1 MKHFI
6 ISLISFSI
14 YFCMFARGDGASQIN
29 LQRKK
34 INDGHLE
41 LPAPAVQPEVYY
53 DDVAQEIII
62 VGTGNAT
69 YYNVVIE
76 SVNDWDVSLSA
87 QVNGSYDTID
97 ISSLPA
103 DEYCITITTAW
114 NDTFVGYFEIE

>member
-1 MKHFI
+1 MKKYI
-6 ISLISFSI
+6 LLVLLSLFSLL
-14 YFCMFARGDGASQIN
+14 CMARNEGKIN
-29 LQRKK
+29 LHYPGNVPTHFDQ
-34 INDGHLE
+34 
-41 LPAPAVQPEVYY
+41 PAPAVQPEVYY
-53 DDVAQEIII
+53 DDVDQEIII

-76 SVNDWDVSLSA
+76 SVNDWDVSLST

>member
-1 MKHFI
+1 MKRIIFI
-6 ISLISFSI
+6 FLLFFNISFIVS
-14 YFCMFARGDGASQIN
+14 ADDGPALIN
-29 LQRKK
+29 LQHK
-34 INDGHLE
+34 GHDNHWE
-41 LPAPAVQPEVYY
+41 LPAH
-53 DDVAQEIII
+53 DVAQEIII

-76 SVNDWDVSLSA
+76 SVNDWDVSLST

>member
-1 MKHFI
+1 MKRLIIFVLFI
-6 ISLISFSI
+6 VVATSLCLQAGRRPIVVHS
-14 YFCMFARGDGASQIN
+14 GGAAN
-29 LQRKK
+29 
-34 INDGHLE
+34 GHYDF
-41 LPAPAVQPEVYY
+41 PAPAVQPEVYY

-76 SVNDWDVSLSA
+76 SVNDWDVSLST

>member
-1 MKHFI
+1 MKKY
-6 ISLISFSI
+6 SLLLVLLSLFSLL
-14 YFCMFARGDGASQIN
+14 CLARDEGKIN
-29 LQRKK
+29 LHYPG
-34 INDGHLE
+34 NHPTHLE
-41 LPAPAVQPEVYY
+41 LPAPAVQPDVYY
-53 DDVAQEIII
+53 DDVDQEIII

>member
-1 MKHFI
+1 MKLRITILFA
-6 ISLISFSI
+6 LILV
-14 YFCMFARGDGASQIN
+14 SQTMLYGEPERIVLRDTGQQHN
-29 LQRKK
+29 
-34 INDGHLE
+34 HWE
-41 LPAPAVQPEVYY
+41 LPAPAVQPDVYY
-53 DDVAQEIII
+53 DDVDQEIII

>member
-1 MKHFI
+1 MKRLI
-6 ISLISFSI
+6 IFVLFFVAAANICI
-14 YFCMFARGDGASQIN
+14 QARRQPIVIHNGGAVGD
-29 LQRKK
+29 
-34 INDGHLE
+34 HWE
-41 LPAPAVQPEVYY
+41 HPAPAVQPEVYY

-76 SVNDWDVSLSA
+76 SVNDWDVSLST

>member
-1 MKHFI
+1 M
-6 ISLISFSI
+6 L
-14 YFCMFARGDGASQIN
+14 FAVWIN
-29 LQRKK
+29 LNADVANQIR
-34 INDGHLE
+34 IEQVPIGGTHFDF
-41 LPAPAVQPEVYY
+41 PAPAVQPEVYY

-76 SVNDWDVSLSA
+76 SVNDWDVSLST

>member
-1 MKHFI
+1 MKLRITILFA
-6 ISLISFSI
+6 LILV
-14 YFCMFARGDGASQIN
+14 SQIMLYGEPERIVLRDTGQQHN
-29 LQRKK
+29 
-34 INDGHLE
+34 HWE
-41 LPAPAVQPEVYY
+41 LPAPAVQPDVYY
-53 DDVAQEIII
+53 NDVDQEIII

-76 SVNDWDVSLSA
+76 SVNDWDVSLST

>member
-1 MKHFI
+1 MKRLIIFVLFI
-6 ISLISFSI
+6 VAATSL
-14 YFCMFARGDGASQIN
+14 C
-29 LQRKK
+29 LQAGRRP
-34 INDGHLE
+34 IVVQHGGSANDHWE
-41 LPAPAVQPEVYY
+41 LPATDIEPEVYY

-76 SVNDWDVSLSA
+76 SVNDWDVSLST

>member
-1 MKHFI
+1 MKRIIFI
-6 ISLISFSI
+6 FLLFFNISFIVS
-14 YFCMFARGDGASQIN
+14 ADDGPAVIN
-29 LQRKK
+29 LQHK
-34 INDGHLE
+34 GHDDHWE
-41 LPAPAVQPEVYY
+41 HPAPAVQPEVYY

>member
-1 MKHFI
+1 MIVKPTPWET
-6 ISLISFSI
+6 
-14 YFCMFARGDGASQIN
+14 RN
-29 LQRKK
+29 LGVPSSAEFMIEPK
-34 INDGHLE
+34 DSW
-41 LPAPAVQPEVYY
+41 

>member
-1 MKHFI
+1 MKYLFI
-6 ISLISFSI
+6 FLFLPMTLFSYAESDVI
-14 YFCMFARGDGASQIN
+14 ILNPDGQHH
-29 LQRKK
+29 
-34 INDGHLE
+34 DHYDF
-41 LPAPAVQPEVYY
+41 PAPAVQTEVYY

-76 SVNDWDVSLSA
+76 SVNDWDVSLST

>member
-1 MKHFI
+1 MKRVTILTILCCFAVTLFADHDQQVI
-6 ISLISFSI
+6 I
-14 YFCMFARGDGASQIN
+14 N
-29 LQRKK
+29 KK
-34 INDGHLE
+34 GGHHYDF
-41 LPAPAVQPEVYY
+41 PAPAVQPEVYY
-53 DDVAQEIII
+53 DDVDQEIII

-76 SVNDWDVSLSA
+76 SVNDWDVSLST

>member
-1 MKHFI
+1 MTKNLIILFILSCVSLFSFGSPERIQMSDHSHQHDHFD
-6 ISLISFSI
+6 F
-14 YFCMFARGDGASQIN
+14 
-29 LQRKK
+29 
-34 INDGHLE
+34 
-41 LPAPAVQPEVYY
+41 PAPAVQPDVYY
-53 DDVAQEIII
+53 DDVDQEIII

-76 SVNDWDVSLSA
+76 SVNDWDVSLST

>member
-6 ISLISFSI
+6 FFFISFSI
-14 YFCMFARGDGASQIN
+14 CFSMFARGDGASQIN
-29 LQRKK
+29 LQHK
-34 INDGHLE
+34 GHDNHWE